1 MVKDERN
8 IIRETL
14 ELTKEKVNERIK
26 AITSLHRSPMDYL
39 PPAKRIPENR
49 SEPKTALKE
58 YAQDS
63 YDLIRQY
70 RRREMG
76 K

>member
-14 ELTKEKVNERIK
+14 ELTKEKVNDRVK
-26 AITSLHRSPMDYL
+26 AIVALNRSPMDFV
-39 PPAKRIPENR
+39 PRTN
-49 SEPKTALKE
+49 ALGE
-58 YAQDS
+58 YTQDS
-63 YDLIRQY
+63 FDLIRRY

>member
-14 ELTKEKVNERIK
+14 ELTKEKVNDRVKPIV
-26 AITSLHRSPMDYL
+26 ALNRSPMDFVPRTKKIPQGL
-39 PPAKRIPENR
+39 P
-49 SEPKTALKE
+49 EPLNALGE
-58 YAQDS
+58 YTQDS
-63 YDLIRQY
+63 FDLIRRY

>member
-39 PPAKRIPENR
+39 PPAKRIPRNR
-49 SEPKTALKE
+49 PEPLSALDDHT
-58 YAQDS
+58 QDAF
-63 YDLIRQY
+63 DLVRRY